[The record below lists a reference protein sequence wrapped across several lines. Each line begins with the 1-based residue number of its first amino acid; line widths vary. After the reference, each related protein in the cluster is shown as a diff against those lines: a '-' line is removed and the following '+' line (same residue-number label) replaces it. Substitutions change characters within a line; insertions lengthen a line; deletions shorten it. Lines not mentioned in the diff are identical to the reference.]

1 MKIYK
6 LSPLRLNHLFGL
18 IVLPMLAVACQ
29 APSDDLYQKES
40 VEMSAQRDD
49 VSFSGE
55 VPDDVD
61 LGLDSPSSLPS
72 VGDVQRPEV
81 NAPGGVRP
89 PQEASLINVTQTLS
103 LRRNPQKPML
113 DLVFVMDDSNSMEPH
128 QTKLAREMTTF
139 TRELSKLDLLDYR
152 IGVVPIYD
160 SRRYFK
166 KGEPGED
173 RYEQGV
179 REWGQETASASYTRN
194 FYRLGRLVHLKD
206 AKSDALLNERF
217 ATPQTLLPNLEATL
231 RLGAQVFHKYDLYNY
246 LNSEGQ
252 IVAREQDRMKGT
264 QFSRNDLDSL
274 TEILV
279 RPAKGPL
286 TEEILAPMVAALSVQ
301 SLLFGQAAD
310 HYRAQYPTTHPRDP
324 EIWNAPSPG
333 SANADERWMQFAKRH
348 NNNFVREKAHLGVI
362 FVTDVIDRSV
372 GQGAREAA
380 EALRQIKGDD
390 GTYNKISTFGV
401 LHKNTVS
408 YALQNKFSREWRL
421 RHCNGSERVDDEVRG
436 KNGWDQPPSLEQ
448 FLNLTRGDRDEGS
461 NILNLC
467 SENYGENLVRIARE
481 LFKKS
486 VQRGEYNLERV
497 PTAGSLRVVF
507 KDDLSRVVPTC
518 RRGVEQGLCWSLQI
532 RPGTRKLI
540 LESQEE
546 LELQELLVTYQTLDP
561 RTATQLNS
569 GR

>member
-1 MKIYK
+1 MKNIGPISVK
-6 LSPLRLNHLFGL
+6 WNNLLSLAL
-18 IVLPMLAVACQ
+18 LPGFLMACQ
-29 APSDDLYQKES
+29 ASSDDLYQLES
-40 VEMSAQRDD
+40 VEMKAERED
-49 VSFSGE
+49 VDFSSQ
-55 VPDDVD
+55 VPADVD
-61 LGLDSPSSLPS
+61 LGLESPADLPAI
-72 VGDVQRPEV
+72 GDVQAPVV
-81 NAPGGVRP
+81 NAPSGIRP
-89 PQEASLINVTQTLS
+89 PQEASLINVTQTIS

-128 QTKLAREMTTF
+128 QTKLAREMSTF

-179 REWGQETASASYTRN
+179 REWGQETTDAPYTRN
-194 FYRLGRLVHLKD
+194 FYRLGRLVNVKD
-206 AKSDALLNERF
+206 AQSGKLLKERF
-217 ATPQTLLPNLEATL
+217 ATPQTPISNLEATL
-231 RLGAQVFHKYDLYNY
+231 KLGAQVFHKYDLYNY

-252 IVAREQDRMKGT
+252 VVAREQDRISGA
-264 QFSRNDLDSL
+264 QLSRSDLDSL

-286 TEEILAPMVAALSVQ
+286 NEEILAPMVAALSVQ
-301 SLLFGQAAD
+301 SLLFGQSAE

-324 EIWNAPSPG
+324 EVWNAPSP
-333 SANADERWMQFAKRH
+333 SAANADERWMQFARRH

-372 GQGAREAA
+372 GQGARAAA

-390 GTYNKISTFGV
+390 GTYSKISTFGV
-401 LHKNTVS
+401 LHKNTIS
-408 YALQNKFSREWRL
+408 YALQRKFSREWRL

-436 KNGWDQPPSLEQ
+436 RNGWDQAPALEQ
-448 FLNLTRGDRDEGS
+448 FLNLTRGNREEGS

-507 KDDLSRVVPTC
+507 KNDPSRQVPTC
-518 RRGVEQGLCWSLQI
+518 QRGVEQGLCWSLQI

-546 LELQELLVTYQTLDP
+546 LELQELSVTYKTLDP